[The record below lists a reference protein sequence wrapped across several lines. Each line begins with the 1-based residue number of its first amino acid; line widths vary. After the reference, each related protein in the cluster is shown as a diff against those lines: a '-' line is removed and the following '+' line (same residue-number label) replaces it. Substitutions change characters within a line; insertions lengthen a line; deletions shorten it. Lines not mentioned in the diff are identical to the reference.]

1 MFTTASTIIEEALC
15 TADVADE
22 AAVDLD
28 LVEWETT
35 KIAQRGI
42 AGSKIVQSDP
52 DSQVTQLMED
62 HHQLSRHL

>member
-15 TADVADE
+15 IADVADE

-52 DSQVTQLMED
+52 DSQAPK
-62 HHQLSRHL
+62 SRN